1 MKREYVQCQ
10 ECGGIR
16 QIDIEYDIENDL
28 YVKIKCP
35 RCRGATTH
43 LLCGDKEEDLYM
55 TYNLNIDPRFYE
67 YDTK

>member
-1 MKREYVQCQ
+1 MSKEYVQCQ
-10 ECGGIR
+10 NCGKIH
-16 QIDIEYDIENDL
+16 QVDVQYDIENDL

-35 RCRGATTH
+35 QCREETTH
-43 LLCGDKEEDLYM
+43 LLCGDKKEDLYM